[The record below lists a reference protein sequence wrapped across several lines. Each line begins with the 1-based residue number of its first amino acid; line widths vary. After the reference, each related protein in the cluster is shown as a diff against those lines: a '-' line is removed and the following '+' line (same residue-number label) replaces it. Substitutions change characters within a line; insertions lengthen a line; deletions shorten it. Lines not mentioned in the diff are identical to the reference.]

1 VSNLTVIA
9 AIQDVYSHLFKTSF
23 LVESEEVE
31 SYVSGF
37 EDSFGVYESMQ
48 VLLSP
53 EWNSVGLE
61 F

>member
-1 VSNLTVIA
+1 
-9 AIQDVYSHLFKTSF
+9 VYSDLFKTSF
-23 LVESEEVE
+23 FVDSEEVE
-31 SYVSGF
+31 SYISGF
-37 EDSFGVYESMQ
+37 EDSFGVYEKME